1 MSLQSADLARLLV
14 AIAVLLSAAH
24 LGARLF
30 AVLRQPPVIGEILGG
45 LLLGPTVL
53 GLIAPGAASA
63 LVPKSGVTP
72 VGLGVLQELGL
83 LLLMFLSGREVL
95 ASRTRAGRR
104 TVVAVA
110 LSGLIL
116 PFAAA
121 MASVGL
127 FDHTAYSGPHGT
139 ELTFVLVFGIGIAV
153 TSIPVISRIMLDLDL
168 LHTRFAKVV
177 LSVALLEDIVLYVTL
192 AVILGLVQ
200 GEAGSVFG
208 LWSLFGEQSVGLTT
222 AYYVTASLVLFGVFM
237 PWGRPI
243 FAALARNRFNFVERR
258 SPTAFRLLFLLLLV
272 LVCVFLGVNP
282 VFGAILAG
290 VAAAGADAEDPDP
303 ERREKAVRA
312 WESLKEVSL
321 ALFVPLYFAVVGL
334 QLDLVHHL
342 SIGFFLAY
350 LALACVAKS
359 LSVWLGARLA
369 GEPPRTAVDLAVA
382 LNARGG
388 PGIVLATVTY
398 SAGVINEDFFTVLVI
413 LSILTSQI
421 AGLWLQHAGVA
432 GETER
437 IGGRH
442 HVQPAPQT
450 GSEPVRRPGPGADAG
465 TPEGDRA
472 VRG

>member
-14 AIAVLLSAAH
+14 ALAVLLTVAH
-24 LGARLF
+24 LGARLC
-30 AVLRQPPVIGEILGG
+30 ALLRQPPVIGEILGG

-53 GLIAPGAASA
+53 GLIAPGAASS
-63 LVPKSGVTP
+63 LVPKAGVTP

-95 ASRTRAGRR
+95 ASRTGARRR

-110 LSGLIL
+110 LSGLVL

-139 ELTFVLVFGIGIAV
+139 RLTFVLVFGIGIAV

-168 LHTRFAKVV
+168 LHTRFARVV

-200 GEAGSVFG
+200 GAAAPVFG
-208 LWSLFGEQSVGLTT
+208 LWSLVGTRDVGLTT
-222 AYYVTASLVLFGVFM
+222 AYYVTASLVLFAVFM
-237 PWGRPI
+237 PAGQKI

-258 SPTAFRLLFLLLLV
+258 SATAFRLLFLLVLV

-290 VAAAGADAEDPDP
+290 VSAAGADAEDTDVR
-303 ERREKAVRA
+303 RREQAEHA
-312 WESLKEVSL
+312 WEALKKVSL

-342 SIGFFLAY
+342 SVGFFLAY
-350 LALACVAKS
+350 LVLACVTKTV
-359 LSVWLGARLA
+359 SVWLGALLA
-369 GEPPRTAVDLAVA
+369 GEPPRGAVDLAVA

-388 PGIVLATVTY
+388 PGIVLATVTL

-413 LSILTSQI
+413 LSIVTSQA

-432 GETER
+432 GESGRPHGVREAGGLPER
-437 IGGRH
+437 
-442 HVQPAPQT
+442 
-450 GSEPVRRPGPGADAG
+450 DAG
-465 TPEGDRA
+465 AGAAESDRA